1 MIDVMEVADKADM
14 IINGYAFTKESDFI
28 KVLNLNNPEK
38 AVMIDKTGDVLE
50 TSMDDI
56 EIQIVKRYWDKN
68 KELLEDQHAEVL

>member
-1 MIDVMEVADKADM
+1 MIDVIEVADRADM
-14 IINGYAFTKESDFI
+14 IIHGYAFTKEADFI

-56 EIQIVKRYWDKN
+56 EIQVVKRYWDKN
-68 KELLEDQHAEVL
+68 KELLED

>member
-1 MIDVMEVADKADM
+1 MIDVIEVADRADM
-14 IINGYAFTKESDFI
+14 IINGYAFTKEADFI

-56 EIQIVKRYWDKN
+56 EIQVVKRYWDKN
-68 KELLEDQHAEVL
+68 KELLED

>member
-1 MIDVMEVADKADM
+1 MIDVIDVADRADM
-14 IINGYAFTKESDFI
+14 IINGYAFTKEADFI

-56 EIQIVKRYWDKN
+56 EIQVVKRYWDKN
-68 KELLEDQHAEVL
+68 KELLED